1 MLQLIGYWPC
11 NDEASPLIVEDISGN
26 MYHGERL
33 AYATWDNHNEI
44 ITTTGCVWMVP
55 PIVCDRDF
63 VESGGSFGD
72 VGLVDRAPLDSLD
85 TYIHIVEVEP
95 DSSDARNIN
104 SYRVTPPEALD
115 RIEDADDGTIF
126 TFKKAFRSHRKYT
139 ISNIKELS
147 VRTSPEWIDADFAI
161 GDIDTTWNAAD
172 EDLPTYKVETS
183 SPGAGGAQFRF
194 NERILPR
201 GRISGVAVLR
211 IDWEPYGLTVWTNDS
226 GAKTVVLEGIF
237 TESGNAVP
245 TQTLSIFIPEY
256 SRRFVY
262 NGKVI
267 EEKYRA
273 GNTFEDSIQQEIRNS
288 VLKTLK

>member
-201 GRISGVAVLR
+201 GRISGVAVL
-211 IDWEPYGLTVWTNDS
+211 
-226 GAKTVVLEGIF
+226 EGIF